1 MLKVPDAIIC
11 YSCSHYVLLFTKI
24 NINSYCTLK
33 EFHRT
38 HALSKHTYMYATFSL
53 MYHQYKLLFS
63 KGQSL
68 FQRNYD
74 VMQTMTPDQ
83 SQGRDILDLNTSC
96 DSFGM
101 KIQD

>member
-1 MLKVPDAIIC
+1 MQVN
-11 YSCSHYVLLFTKI
+11 TKI
-24 NINSYCTLK
+24 PSVTN
-33 EFHRT
+33 
-38 HALSKHTYMYATFSL
+38 
-53 MYHQYKLLFS
+53 KLLFS

>member
-1 MLKVPDAIIC
+1 MQVN
-11 YSCSHYVLLFTKI
+11 TKI
-24 NINSYCTLK
+24 PSVTN
-33 EFHRT
+33 
-38 HALSKHTYMYATFSL
+38 
-53 MYHQYKLLFS
+53 KLLFS

-83 SQGRDILDLNTSC
+83 SQGRDTLDLNTSSC